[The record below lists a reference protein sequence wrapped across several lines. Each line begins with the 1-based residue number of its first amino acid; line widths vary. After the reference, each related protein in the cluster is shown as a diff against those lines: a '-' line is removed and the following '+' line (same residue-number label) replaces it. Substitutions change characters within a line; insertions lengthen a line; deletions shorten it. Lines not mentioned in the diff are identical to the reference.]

1 MKHRTS
7 ARRGRRIGAAGA
19 LLVLGLFS
27 ADADAQGQA
36 VFSPRAETVEDLPVG
51 KGQEETFYA
60 CTACHGL
67 ALVKAQGMDR
77 RQWND
82 SVQFMIDR
90 HKMAELPAE
99 DRELIVEYLA
109 RHYPPRALQSRGW
122 QNPFLSQ

>member
-1 MKHRTS
+1 MKHLMSTRPG
-7 ARRGRRIGAAGA
+7 GRVWAAAA

-27 ADADAQGQA
+27 AKAAAQGPA
-36 VFSPRAETVEDLPVG
+36 AFSPQAETVEDLPTG
-51 KGQEETFYA
+51 KGQEETFIA

-90 HKMAELPAE
+90 HNMAELSPE
-99 DRELIVEYLA
+99 ERELIVDYLA
-109 RHYPPRALQSRGW
+109 RHYPPRTQSRGW
-122 QNPFLSQ
+122 QNPFSGQ